1 MIRGKPKY
9 IMDSMTI
16 MQNDM
21 TASVTVD
28 TRISMAEQSKK
39 IGETILGV
47 QVNLQA

>member
-9 IMDSMTI
+9 VINSMTI

-21 TASVTVD
+21 AASVTVD
-28 TRISMAEQSKK
+28 TWNDIAEQSKT